1 MRRVDC
7 HHRHWRNLCPRTRT
21 KQLTRHGTITNRRHR
36 AQESTGQAQSA
47 IAPATSVR
55 LRIRQGLRDI
65 SDFGEYQCG
74 ARSGAFL

>member
-36 AQESTGQAQSA
+36 AQESTRSRDKVPASCRMA
-47 IAPATSVR
+47 IPIWDAELCSDAGHTARGTAP
-55 LRIRQGLRDI
+55 
-65 SDFGEYQCG
+65 
-74 ARSGAFL
+74 